1 MGMSSKIDVNSLSSL
16 EPSVLSVA
24 TRSTTGSTREGSA
37 VKDDEG
43 GEGSNIEITSK
54 SLSGRFK
61 CSEIRASLTT
71 VSTTG
76 RGGTGVGKRTCGGA
90 AARISG
96 GGSGGGDGVVTT
108 EGGDGRTV
116 VLTRNGDVPSP
127 SSQSSEEVTTP
138 SKAEAG

>member
-16 EPSVLSVA
+16 EPLVLSVA
-24 TRSTTGSTREGSA
+24 TCSTTGSTSEGSDDN
-37 VKDDEG
+37 DDEG

-61 CSEIRASLTT
+61 CLSIGAFSTT

-76 RGGTGVGKRTCGGA
+76 IGNGVVKQTCGGA
-90 AARISG
+90 FARSLG

-108 EGGDGRTV
+108 VGGGGRTV
-116 VLTRNGDVPSP
+116 VLTRNGVSLPHL
-127 SSQSSEEVTTP
+127 VNLR
-138 SKAEAG
+138 KK